1 MNSPFDSIGLEVSGE
16 RAFNV
21 LAEQAGT
28 QGEVSRLARRGAV
41 LHGRCWKL
49 GEGLEVWTVLYESET
64 GEVFYADCRPGFRAR
79 FAQRMMP
86 WALTEYDEEGE
97 AIIHGY
103 LHDTDTEIL
112 FELQNLTEV
121 GVPCFHAQELHVGLC
136 GLAYEAEVCLDER
149 LPIAWQPLEQG
160 SLLTRALPKRDAPR
174 ENDWSLRGRV
184 LATKRLRNPLTGSE
198 LLWAY
203 LDVHQLKLEVLV
215 NPAAMRYDTT
225 GDSGV
230 RRKVSRDSGVDQNPK
245 RETLYDPLVTGQ
257 MVTVDVWLQGHVLD
271 RQALLR
277 SYEGV
282 DTSHTPAAAWRHL
295 KRRN

>member
-49 GEGLEVWTVLYESET
+49 GEGLEVWTVLYESKT

-79 FAQRMMP
+79 FAQRIMP

-121 GVPCFHAQELHVGLC
+121 GTPNFHAGELHVGLC
-136 GLAYEAEVCLDER
+136 GLAYEAEICRDAE

-160 SLLTRALPKRDAPR
+160 SFLTRASHKPDAPR

-184 LATKRLRNPLTGSE
+184 LATKQLRNPLTGSE
-198 LLWAY
+198 LIWAY
-203 LDVHQLKLEVLV
+203 LDVHHLKLEVLI
-215 NPAAMRYDTT
+215 NPAAMHRNEK
-225 GDSGV
+225 SASEV
-230 RRKVSRDSGVDQNPK
+230 RRGTARNRRRNTNLES
-245 RETLYDPLVTGQ
+245 LYEPLVAGQ
-257 MVTVDVWLQGHVLD
+257 MIAVDIWLQGHVLD
-271 RQALLR
+271 RRAQLKA
-277 SYEGV
+277 YEGV
-282 DTSHTPAAAWRHL
+282 DVSHTPAAAWRHL
-295 KRRN
+295 KRSN

>member
-1 MNSPFDSIGLEVSGE
+1 MNSPFNSIGLEVRGE

-79 FAQRMMP
+79 YAQRIMP

-103 LHDTDTEIL
+103 LCDTDTEIL

-121 GVPCFHAQELHVGLC
+121 GVGGFHNQELHIGLC
-136 GLAYEAEVCLDER
+136 GLAYEAEICTDEN
-149 LPIAWQPLEQG
+149 LPVAWQPLEQG
-160 SLLTRALPKRDAPR
+160 SLLSRISQKRDAPR

-184 LATKRLRNPLTGSE
+184 LATKQLRNPLTGSE
-198 LLWAY
+198 LVWAY
-203 LDVHQLKLEVLV
+203 LDVQQLKLEVLV
-215 NPAAMRYDTT
+215 NPAAMRKDAA
-225 GDSGV
+225 SRSEMRSNVV
-230 RRKVSRDSGVDQNPK
+230 RKSKRNSVS
-245 RETLYDPLVTGQ
+245 ETCYEPLAIGR
-257 MVTVDVWLQGHVLD
+257 MLTVDVWLQGHLLD
-271 RQALLR
+271 CHALLK

-282 DTSHTPAAAWRHL
+282 DASHTLAAAWRHL
-295 KRRN
+295 KRSN

>member
-1 MNSPFDSIGLEVSGE
+1 MNSPFNSIGLEVRGE

-79 FAQRMMP
+79 YAQRIMP

-121 GVPCFHAQELHVGLC
+121 GVGGFHNQELHVGLC
-136 GLAYEAEVCLDER
+136 GLAYEAEVCIDNR
-149 LPIAWQPLEQG
+149 LPVAWQPLEQG
-160 SLLTRALPKRDAPR
+160 SLLSRISQKRDAPR

-184 LATKRLRNPLTGSE
+184 LATKQLRNPLTGSE
-198 LLWAY
+198 LVWAY
-203 LDVHQLKLEVLV
+203 LDVHQLKLEVLI
-215 NPAAMRYDTT
+215 NPAAMRSDRMS
-225 GDSGV
+225 DVVMRSDLS
-230 RRKVSRDSGVDQNPK
+230 RKSNRKCNRKSSRA
-245 RETLYDPLVTGQ
+245 PLAIGQ
-257 MVTVDVWLQGHVLD
+257 MLTVDVWLQGHVLD
-271 RQALLR
+271 RSALLK

-282 DTSHTPAAAWRHL
+282 DAAHTPAAAWRHL
-295 KRRN
+295 KRSN

>member
-79 FAQRMMP
+79 FAQRIMP

-103 LHDTDTEIL
+103 LRDSDTEIL
-112 FELQNLTEV
+112 FELQNLTEIGV
-121 GVPCFHAQELHVGLC
+121 GGFHNQELHVGLC
-136 GLAYEAEVCLDER
+136 GLAYEAEVCLDDC
-149 LPIAWQPLEQG
+149 LPVAWQPLDQG
-160 SLLTRALPKRDAPR
+160 SFLSHASQKRDAPR

-184 LATKRLRNPLTGSE
+184 LATKQLRNPLTGSE

-215 NPAAMRYDTT
+215 NPAALRRDAKREGGMRHN
-225 GDSGV
+225 
-230 RRKVSRDSGVDQNPK
+230 VSRRGGRNSR
-245 RETLYDPLVTGQ
+245 RESACEPLAIGQ
-257 MVTVDVWLQGHVLD
+257 MLTVDVWLQGHVLD
-271 RQALLR
+271 RHALLKA
-277 SYEGV
+277 YEGV
-282 DTSHTPAAAWRHL
+282 DASHTPAAAWRHL